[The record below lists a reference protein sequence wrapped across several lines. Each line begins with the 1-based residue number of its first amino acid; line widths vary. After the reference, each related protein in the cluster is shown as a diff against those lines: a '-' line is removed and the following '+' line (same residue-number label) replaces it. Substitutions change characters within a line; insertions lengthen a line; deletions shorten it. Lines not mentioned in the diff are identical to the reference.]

1 MEEST
6 WCWQKNTN
14 TKTKVRQER
23 ERERER
29 DFCVS
34 RNGCDFWS
42 ELEFLDSGG
51 KTHVR
56 KVEIKSVKFLSLVW
70 KLKKFPSFNGGVAGI
85 GLN

>member
-23 ERERER
+23 EREIFAYHEMGVI
-29 DFCVS
+29 FGL
-34 RNGCDFWS
+34 NWNFWMLVAKS
-42 ELEFLDSGG
+42 
-51 KTHVR
+51 